1 MKKDVEGARHFR
13 EVLAETPK
21 DERLQMEWSFNISD
35 AIDAAIQK
43 KGLTKKEFAKQT
55 GTSCA
60 AVSRWLS
67 GGHNFTLSTLAKI
80 SAVLGV
86 PIIYIPHSGLPE

>member
-1 MKKDVEGARHFR
+1 MTKDVVGTKHFR

-21 DERLQMEWSFNISD
+21 DERLQMEWSFSISD
-35 AIDAAIQK
+35 AIDAALQK
-43 KGLTKKEFAKQT
+43 QGITKKKLAERT

-60 AVSRWLS
+60 AVSRCLS

-80 SAVLGV
+80 QAVLGV
-86 PIIYIPHSGLPE
+86 QLISVAP

>member
-1 MKKDVEGARHFR
+1 MKKDIDGARLFR
-13 EVLAETPK
+13 EVMAETPK

-35 AIDAAIQK
+35 VIDEALK
-43 KGLTKKEFAKQT
+43 KQGITKKELAKRT

-86 PIIYIPHSGLPE
+86 PIISIAH

>member
-1 MKKDVEGARHFR
+1 MRKDVKGEKHFR

-21 DERLQMEWSFNISD
+21 DERLQMEWSFDISD
-35 AIDAAIQK
+35 VIDDALQRQ
-43 KGLTKKEFAKQT
+43 GLTKKELAERT

-67 GGHNFTLSTLAKI
+67 GGHNFTLSTLARI

-86 PIIYIPHSGLPE
+86 PLISVAR

>member
-1 MKKDVEGARHFR
+1 MTKDVVAAKHFR
-13 EVLAETPK
+13 EVLTETPK
-21 DERLQMEWSFNISD
+21 DERLQMEWSFSISD
-35 AIDAAIQK
+35 AIDAALQK
-43 KGLTKKEFAKQT
+43 QGITKKELAERT

-80 SAVLGV
+80 QAVLDV
-86 PIIYIPHSGLPE
+86 PLISVEH

>member
-1 MKKDVEGARHFR
+1 MYMR
-13 EVLAETPK
+13 LAH
-21 DERLQMEWSFNISD
+21 ISD
-35 AIDAAIQK
+35 AIDAALQK
-43 KGLTKKEFAKQT
+43 QGITKKELAERT

-80 SAVLGV
+80 QAVLGV
-86 PIIYIPHSGLPE
+86 QLISVAP

>member
-1 MKKDVEGARHFR
+1 MKKDIEGARHFR

-35 AIDAAIQK
+35 VIDEALHRQ
-43 KGLTKKEFAKQT
+43 GLTKKELAERT

-67 GGHNFTLSTLAKI
+67 GGHNFTLSTLARI
-80 SAVLGV
+80 SAVLDV
-86 PIIYIPHSGLPE
+86 PIISIAR

>member
-1 MKKDVEGARHFR
+1 MKKDINGASLFR

-35 AIDAAIQK
+35 VIDDALQK
-43 KGLTKKEFAKQT
+43 QGITKKELAKRT

-67 GGHNFTLSTLAKI
+67 GGHNFTLSTLARI
-80 SAVLGV
+80 SAVLG
-86 PIIYIPHSGLPE
+86 IPLISVVH

>member
-1 MKKDVEGARHFR
+1 MKKDAEGAKHFH

-21 DERLQMEWSFNISD
+21 DERLQMEWSFYISD
-35 AIDAAIQK
+35 LIDDALRK
-43 KGLTKKEFAKQT
+43 KGMSRKELAECT

-60 AVSRWLS
+60 AVTRWLS

-80 SAVLGV
+80 STALGEQ
-86 PIIYIPHSGLPE
+86 IIKIKKK

>member
-1 MKKDVEGARHFR
+1 MTKDVVGAKHFR

-21 DERLQMEWSFNISD
+21 DERLQMEWSFSISD
-35 AIDAAIQK
+35 AIDAALQK
-43 KGLTKKEFAKQT
+43 QGITKKELAERT
-55 GTSCA
+55 GTSSA

-80 SAVLGV
+80 QAVLDV
-86 PIIYIPHSGLPE
+86 PIISVAH